1 MLHGNTTHQDCE
13 TMVIRANRKH
23 QIVLNMEVKRIELE
37 KKMRERYFCFEM
49 SLMKA
54 RRLKIL
60 DRQMSLGIYRPHT
73 MESGKDTR
81 KARRTE
87 SVFFTQPVA
96 MDSKVKLP
104 LVSERRRTISG
115 FPMTLANNDNSQR
128 ANKLSKNINGSNF
141 LDKKHAKR
149 LDATRVNSDATEQ
162 ERAFK
167 DGNSYSKNYSKI
179 SLTKESSKLDEVKAG
194 TWVENRIADNR
205 EIISLGDDLSKNLI
219 IENHESQSQ
228 SDSKNLGAENFEVK
242 KERNVHVVNNSE
254 SYQEK
259 QKENGNS
266 NCNTPEQGSR
276 AEPLTPDLLPKNV
289 IQSEITSTQTQNNS
303 DLPSYHELQAWRK
316 NWETRILNSA
326 KDFKV
331 RSRLKSATATGYGKD
346 IEIHEACAVKVRP
359 QTALVRLFKDQRK
372 SS

>member
-23 QIVLNMEVKRIELE
+23 QIVLNMEVKRIEME

-104 LVSERRRTISG
+104 LLSERRRTISG
-115 FPMTLANNDNSQR
+115 FPMTFANNDNSQR
-128 ANKLSKNINGSNF
+128 ANKLSKNINRSNF
-141 LDKKHAKR
+141 LDKMRAKR
-149 LDATRVNSDATEQ
+149 LDPTRVNSDATEQ

-167 DGNSYSKNYSKI
+167 DGNSHSKNYSKI
-179 SLTKESSKLDEVKAG
+179 SSKESSKLDEVKAG
-194 TWVENRIADNR
+194 TWVENRIAGNR
-205 EIISLGDDLSKNLI
+205 EIIRLGDALSKNLI

-242 KERNVHVVNNSE
+242 KERNVHVVNDSE

-276 AEPLTPDLLPKNV
+276 AEPLTAHLLPKNV
-289 IQSEITSTQTQNNS
+289 IQSEITCTQTQNIS
-303 DLPSYHELQAWRK
+303 DLLSYHELQAWRK
-316 NWETRILNSA
+316 SWEPRILNSA

-331 RSRLKSATATGYGKD
+331 RSRLKSAMATRYGKD

-359 QTALVRLFKDQRK
+359 QTALARLFKDQRK